1 MDNYSDAYDNF
12 KNNSDQSQYGH
23 IVENDREKYSTF
35 LEYCVE
41 LWPFIDPETLVA
53 PKRVWI
59 ILNYIAARFSY
70 GENDEE
76 EMHQLINES
85 YHGLSL
91 LKPDDLSKEIMDQ
104 LYKYLVALQMDVCYN
119 MME

>member
-1 MDNYSDAYDNF
+1 MDNYSDDYDNF
-12 KNNSDQSQYGH
+12 KNNSDQSQYDH

-35 LEYCVE
+35 LEYCVK

-59 ILNYIAARFSY
+59 ILNYIAARVAY
-70 GENDEE
+70 GENDDE
-76 EMHQLINES
+76 EMHQLINEF

-91 LKPDDLSKEIMDQ
+91 LKPGDLSKEIMDQ
-104 LYKYLVALQMDVCYN
+104 LYKYLMDVCCMN
-119 MME
+119 EIWIL